1 MTVLKSFV
9 RRSGELRRLGGEGE
23 AACACVRGCVCAGL
37 SWTKVYSHRPLRDT
51 NTVNESRKITVR
63 AAPSPGLCG
72 GGWRDA
78 SLPFPYITEDSSLTV
93 ILLLVK
99 LRLSLLICGVL
110 VSSSPFSS
118 HANHSFFTLLL
129 ILLLLLPS
137 CCYWEGYHLW
147 VLHLLFPFLGSSFDH
162 AGHAKDRSF
171 LFLLAGTWTGGVAS
185 SLSHALPVPT
195 SSDAKISM
203 KESPITDT
211 PR

>member
-23 AACACVRGCVCAGL
+23 AARACVRGCVGAGL
-37 SWTKVYSHRPLRDT
+37 SGTRVYSHRPLRDT

-63 AAPSPGLCG
+63 AAPPSPGLCG

-110 VSSSPFSS
+110 ASSSPFSS
-118 HANHSFFTLLL
+118 HANHSFFYIAAHSAVITSV
-129 ILLLLLPS
+129 LLLLGGLS
-137 CCYWEGYHLW
+137 S
-147 VLHLLFPFLGSSFDH
+147 VGSSPP
-162 AGHAKDRSF
+162 
-171 LFLLAGTWTGGVAS
+171 
-185 SLSHALPVPT
+185 LPL
-195 SSDAKISM
+195 
-203 KESPITDT
+203 
-211 PR
+211 PRIIF

>member
-9 RRSGELRRLGGEGE
+9 RRSGELRRLSGEGE

-37 SWTKVYSHRPLRDT
+37 SGTKVYSHRPLRDT

-72 GGWRDA
+72 GGWPDA

-118 HANHSFFTLLL
+118 HANHSFFYIAAHSAVITSV
-129 ILLLLLPS
+129 LLLLGGLS
-137 CCYWEGYHLW
+137 S
-147 VLHLLFPFLGSSFDH
+147 VGSSPP
-162 AGHAKDRSF
+162 
-171 LFLLAGTWTGGVAS
+171 
-185 SLSHALPVPT
+185 LPL
-195 SSDAKISM
+195 
-203 KESPITDT
+203 
-211 PR
+211 PRIIF